1 MSKVTITKKKDGT
14 VVYSTGGGFIGNML
28 NAVKNG
34 FSRLMRGKTGGLTS
48 WLGKREVI
56 PEFDQSKAID
66 EGFNAST
73 WIYAIIAKNARKFAS
88 IPRYLYDEKALMQE
102 KGAKFKLRT
111 KALNTA
117 QLFDSDL
124 NTLLNHP
131 NEYQGR
137 AQFLALLYAFY
148 LATGEAFIWLNRG
161 NVTERY
167 DSATGQLIPRSDKE
181 MDAQPVLEMY
191 VLPSNYMKVYTDPE
205 NIFGITGYCLEVA
218 GVKLDIR
225 KGDIIHWRDLNLKFD
240 PTTGA
245 HLRGMTRFTPGNKTV
260 QENKD
265 IVKSSVR
272 MYQNDGAKGILFA
285 PEVGVDSLSPQQES
299 DIRTV
304 VNAKI
309 NENDIKGAV
318 ALLMGYK
325 WEYIDLAVN
334 AVDLSLIEGRTKNQ
348 QELCALWDT
357 PHLLFIPTEATL
369 ANLESAKRNWVNDVI
384 IPASREL
391 DDLFNLRLLPAFNLI
406 GKAKIISDFTELPEL
421 QEDMNKLVETLLKA
435 FWVTPNQKLI
445 AQGYEAYADPLFD
458 EPWIPTG
465 MQPLSQVAEAMQGDG
480 YAQQLE
486 ALKKRGITS

>member
-1 MSKVTITKKKDGT
+1 M
-14 VVYSTGGGFIGNML
+14 GGLL

-148 LATGEAFIWLNRG
+148 LSTGEAFIWLNRG
-161 NVTERY
+161 NISERY

-191 VLPSNYMKVYTDPE
+191 VLPSNFMKVYTDPE

-218 GVKLDIR
+218 GVKLEIR

-240 PTTGA
+240 PTSGA

-285 PEVGVDSLSPQQES
+285 PEVGVDALTPQQES

-325 WEYIDLAVN
+325 WEYIDLAIN

-369 ANLESAKRNWVNDVI
+369 ANLETTKRNWVNDVI
-384 IPASREL
+384 IPGSKEL
-391 DDLFNLRLLPAFNLI
+391 DDLFNLRLLPAFDLV

-435 FWVTPNQKLI
+435 YWVTPNQKLI

-465 MQPLSQVAEAMQGDG
+465 MQPLSQVAETMQGDG

-486 ALKKRGITS
+486 ELQKRGITS

>member
-1 MSKVTITKKKDGT
+1 MAKVTVTKKKDGT
-14 VVYSTGGGFIGNML
+14 VVYSTGSGFIGGLL
-28 NAVKNG
+28 NKVRSG
-34 FSRLMRGKTGGLTS
+34 FNWLMRGKTGGLTS

-56 PEFDQSKAID
+56 PEFDQTKAID

-73 WIYAIIAKNARKFAS
+73 WIYAIIAKNAKKFAS
-88 IPRYLYDEKALMQE
+88 VPRYLYDEKALMQE
-102 KGAKFKLRT
+102 KGAKIKLRT
-111 KALNTA
+111 KELNTT
-117 QLFDSDL
+117 QLFESDL
-124 NTLLNHP
+124 NKLLNRP

-148 LATGEAFIWLNRG
+148 LSCGEAFVWLNRG
-161 NVTERY
+161 NVKQRF
-167 DSATGQLIPRSDKE
+167 DKLTGNLIDRSDKE
-181 MDAQPVLEMY
+181 MDAMPVLEMY
-191 VLPSNYMKVYTDPE
+191 VLPSNYVKVYSDPD
-205 NIFGITGYCLEVA
+205 NVFGITGYCLEVA
-218 GVKLDIR
+218 GVKIEIR

-240 PTTGA
+240 PTSGT
-245 HLRGMTRFTPGNKTV
+245 HLRGMTRLTPGNKTV

-285 PEVGVDSLSPQQES
+285 PEVGVDSLTPQQEA

-325 WEYIDLAVN
+325 WEYIDLAIN
-334 AVDLSLIEGRTKNQ
+334 AVDLSLIEGRVKNQ
-348 QELCALWDT
+348 QELCALFDT

-384 IPASREL
+384 IPASKEL
-391 DDLFNLRLLPAFNLI
+391 DDMFNLRLLPAFDLV

-445 AQGYEAYADPLFD
+445 AQGYEASDNPLFD
-458 EPWIPTG
+458 EPWIPSG
-465 MQPLSQVAEAMQGDG
+465 YKPISQIASDMEGDG
-480 YAQQLE
+480 YEEQLAE
-486 ALKKRGITS
+486 LQKRGIKS

>member
-14 VVYSTGGGFIGNML
+14 VVYSTGSGFMGGLLSSIRS
-28 NAVKNG
+28 G
-34 FSRLMRGKTGGLTS
+34 FNRLLRGKTGGLTS

-56 PEFDQSKAID
+56 SEFDQSKAID

-88 IPRYLYDEKALMQE
+88 VPRYLYDEKALMQE

-124 NTLLNHP
+124 NNLLNRP

-137 AQFLALLYAFY
+137 AQFMALLYAFY
-148 LATGEAFIWLNRG
+148 LSAGEAFIWLNRG
-161 NVTERY
+161 NVKQRY
-167 DSATGQLIPRSDKE
+167 DKLTGQLIDRSDKE
-181 MDAQPVLEMY
+181 MDAMPVLEMY
-191 VLPSNYMKVYTDPE
+191 VLPSNYMKVYSDPE
-205 NIFGITGYCLEVA
+205 NIFGISGYCLEVA
-218 GVKLDIR
+218 GVKLEIR

-240 PTTGA
+240 PTSGT
-245 HLRGMTRFTPGNKTV
+245 HLRGMTRMTPGNKTV

-285 PEVGVDSLSPQQES
+285 PEVGVDSLTPQQEG

-325 WEYIDLAVN
+325 WEYIDLAIN

-384 IPASREL
+384 IPASKEL
-391 DDLFNLRLLPAFNLI
+391 DDLLNLRLLPAFDLT

-421 QEDMNKLVETLLKA
+421 QEDMNKLVDTLLKA
-435 FWVTPNQKLI
+435 YWTTPNQKLI
-445 AQGYEAYADPLFD
+445 AQGYEANPNPLFD
-458 EPWIPTG
+458 EPWVPTG
-465 MQPLSQVAEAMQGDG
+465 HKPISMIASENEGDG
-480 YAQQLE
+480 FEEQLAE
-486 ALKKRGITS
+486 LEKRGIKS

>member
-1 MSKVTITKKKDGT
+1 MAKVTVTKKKDGT
-14 VVYSTGGGFIGNML
+14 VVYSTGGGFFGNIW
-28 NAVKNG
+28 NTVRSG
-34 FSRLMRGKTGGLTS
+34 FSRLMRGRTGGLTS

-56 PEFDQSKAID
+56 SEFDQSKAID

-88 IPRYLYDEKALMQE
+88 VPRYLYDEKALMQE

-117 QLFDSDL
+117 KLFDSDL
-124 NTLLNHP
+124 NTLLNRP

-137 AQFLALLYAFY
+137 AQFMALLYAFY
-148 LATGEAFIWLNRG
+148 LSCGEAFIWLNRG
-161 NVTERY
+161 NVKQRF
-167 DSATGQLIPRSDKE
+167 DKLTGQLVDRSDKE
-181 MDAQPVLEMY
+181 MDALPVLEMY
-191 VLPSNYMKVYTDPE
+191 VLPSNYMKVISDPD
-205 NIFGITGYCLEVA
+205 NVFGITGYCLDVA
-218 GVKLDIR
+218 GVKVEIR
-225 KGDIIHWRDLNLKFD
+225 KNDIIHWRDLNLKFD
-240 PTTGA
+240 PTSGT
-245 HLRGMTRFTPGNKTV
+245 HLRGMTRLTPGNKTV
-260 QENKD
+260 TENKD

-285 PEVGVDSLSPQQES
+285 PDADIDSVTPQQES

-334 AVDLSLIEGRTKNQ
+334 AIDLSLIEGRTKNQ
-348 QELCALWDT
+348 QELCALFDT

-384 IPASREL
+384 IPASKEL
-391 DDLFNLRLLPAFNLI
+391 DDMLNLRLLPAFNLV

-435 FWVTPNQKLI
+435 WWVSPNKKLI
-445 AQGYEAYADPLFD
+445 AQGYEAIDNELFN
-458 EPWIPTG
+458 EPWVPSGI
-465 MQPLSQVAEAMQGDG
+465 QPLSQVVDSMQGDG
-480 YAQQLE
+480 YEEQLAE
-486 ALKKRGITS
+486 LKKRGIKS

>member
-1 MSKVTITKKKDGT
+1 MAKVTVTKKKDGT
-14 VVYSTGGGFIGNML
+14 VVYSTGSGFMGNML
-28 NAVKNG
+28 GAIRNG
-34 FSRLMRGKTGGLTS
+34 FNRLMRGRTGGLTS

-56 PEFDQSKAID
+56 PEFDQAKAID

-73 WIYAIIAKNARKFAS
+73 WIYAIIAKNAKKFAS
-88 IPRYLYDEKALMQE
+88 VPRYLYDEKALMQE
-102 KGAKFKLRT
+102 KGAKIKLRT
-111 KALNTA
+111 KELNTT
-117 QLFDSDL
+117 QLFESDL
-124 NTLLNHP
+124 NKLLNRP

-148 LATGEAFIWLNRG
+148 LSCGEAFIWLNRG
-161 NVTERY
+161 NVKQRY
-167 DSATGQLIPRSDKE
+167 DKLTGTLIDRSNKE
-181 MDAQPVLEMY
+181 MDAMPVLEMY
-191 VLPSNYMKVYTDPE
+191 VLPSNYVKVYSDPD
-205 NIFGITGYCLEVA
+205 NVFGITGYCLEVA
-218 GVKLDIR
+218 GVKIEIR

-240 PTTGA
+240 PTSGT
-245 HLRGMTRFTPGNKTV
+245 HLRGMTRLAPGNKTV

-285 PEVGVDSLSPQQES
+285 PEVGVDSLTPQQEA

-325 WEYIDLAVN
+325 WEYIDLAIN
-334 AVDLSLIEGRTKNQ
+334 AVDLSLIEGRIKNQ
-348 QELCALWDT
+348 QELCALFDT

-384 IPASREL
+384 IPGSKEL
-391 DDLFNLRLLPAFNLI
+391 DDMFNLRLLPAFDLV

-435 FWVTPNQKLI
+435 YWVTPNQKLI
-445 AQGYEAYADPLFD
+445 AQGYEASGNPLFD
-458 EPWIPTG
+458 EPWIPSG
-465 MQPLSQVAEAMQGDG
+465 YKPISQIASDMEGDG
-480 YAQQLE
+480 YEEQLAE
-486 ALKKRGITS
+486 LQKRGIKS

>member
-1 MSKVTITKKKDGT
+1 MAKVTITKKKDGT
-14 VVYSTGGGFIGNML
+14 VVYSTGGGFMGGLL
-28 NAVKNG
+28 NTIRSG
-34 FSRLMRGKTGGLTS
+34 FSRIMRGKGGGLTS

-73 WIYAIIAKNARKFAS
+73 WIYAIIGKNARKFAS
-88 IPRYLYDEKALMQE
+88 VPRYLYDEKALMQE
-102 KGAKFKLRT
+102 KGGKFKLKT

-124 NTLLNHP
+124 NTLLNRP

-148 LATGEAFIWLNRG
+148 LSTGEAFIWLNRG
-161 NVTERY
+161 NVKQRY
-167 DSATGQLIPRSDKE
+167 DKLTGTLIDRSDKE
-181 MDAQPVLEMY
+181 MDALPVLEMY
-191 VLPSNYMKVYTDPE
+191 VLPSNYMKVISDPD

-240 PTTGA
+240 PTTGT

-285 PEVGVDSLSPQQES
+285 PEVGVDDVTPQQEA

-325 WEYIDLAVN
+325 WEYIDLAIN

-384 IPASREL
+384 IPASKEL
-391 DDLFNLRLLPAFNLI
+391 DDLLNLRLLTAFDLV

-435 FWVTPNQKLI
+435 YWVTPNQKLI
-445 AQGYEAYADPLFD
+445 AQGYEASNNPLFD
-458 EPWIPTG
+458 EAWIPSG
-465 MQPLSQVAEAMQGDG
+465 YKPISQIASDMEGDG
-480 YAQQLE
+480 FEEQLAE
-486 ALKKRGITS
+486 LEKRGIKS

>member
-1 MSKVTITKKKDGT
+1 MAKVTVTKKKDGT
-14 VVYSTGGGFIGNML
+14 VVYSTGGGFFGNIW
-28 NAVKNG
+28 NTVRSG
-34 FSRLMRGKTGGLTS
+34 FSRLMRGRTGGLTS

-56 PEFDQSKAID
+56 SEFDQSKAID

-88 IPRYLYDEKALMQE
+88 VPRYLYDEKALMQE

-111 KALNTA
+111 KSLNTA
-117 QLFDSDL
+117 QLFESDL
-124 NTLLNHP
+124 NTLLNRP

-161 NVTERY
+161 NVKQRY
-167 DSATGQLIPRSDKE
+167 DKNTGQLVDRNDKE
-181 MDAQPVLEMY
+181 MDAMPVLEMY
-191 VLPSNYMKVYTDPE
+191 VLPSNYVKVYSDSE
-205 NIFGITGYCLEVA
+205 NVFGITGYCLEVA
-218 GVKLDIR
+218 GVKLEIR

-240 PTTGA
+240 PTSGI
-245 HLRGMTRFTPGNKTV
+245 HLRGMTRLTPGNKTV

-285 PEVGVDSLSPQQES
+285 PEVGVDSLTTQQEA

-325 WEYIDLAVN
+325 WEYIDLAIN

-348 QELCALWDT
+348 QELCALYDT

-369 ANLESAKRNWVNDVI
+369 ANLENAKRNWVNDVI
-384 IPASREL
+384 IPGSKEL
-391 DDLFNLRLLPAFNLI
+391 DDLFNLRLLPAFDLV

-435 FWVTPNQKLI
+435 YWVTPNQKLI
-445 AQGYEAYADPLFD
+445 AQGYEAYGDPLFD
-458 EPWIPTG
+458 EPWIPSG
-465 MQPLSQVAEAMQGDG
+465 YQPLSQVAESMQGDG
-480 YAQQLE
+480 YEEQLAE
-486 ALKKRGITS
+486 LKKRGITS

>member
-1 MSKVTITKKKDGT
+1 MNKVTITKKKDGT
-14 VVYSTGGGFIGNML
+14 VTYSTGSGFFGNML
-28 NAVKNG
+28 NSIKNG
-34 FSRLMRGKTGGLTS
+34 FGRIMRGKSGGLTS

-73 WIYAIIAKNARKFAS
+73 WIYAIIAKNAKKFAS
-88 IPRYLYDEKALMQE
+88 VPRYLYDEKALMQE
-102 KGAKFKLRT
+102 KGAKMKLRT

-117 QLFDSDL
+117 QIFESDL
-124 NTLLNHP
+124 NTLLNRP

-137 AQFLALLYAFY
+137 AQFMALLYAFF
-148 LATGEAFIWLNRG
+148 LSTAEGFIWLNRG
-161 NVTERY
+161 NVKERY
-167 DSATGQLIPRSDKE
+167 DSVTGQLIPRSDKE
-181 MDAQPVLEMY
+181 LDAMPVLEMY
-191 VLPSNYMKVYTDPE
+191 VLPSNYMKVISDPD
-205 NIFGITGYCLEVA
+205 NVFGITGYCLEVA
-218 GVKLDIR
+218 GVKIEIR
-225 KGDIIHWRDLNLKFD
+225 KNDIIHWRDLNLKFD
-240 PTTGA
+240 PTSGT
-245 HLRGMTRFTPGNKTV
+245 HLRGMTRLTPGNKTV

-285 PEVGVDSLSPQQES
+285 PDADIDSVTPQQES

-334 AVDLSLIEGRTKNQ
+334 AIDLSLIEGRTKNQ
-348 QELCALWDT
+348 QELCALFDT

-384 IPASREL
+384 IPASKEL
-391 DDLFNLRLLPAFNLI
+391 DDMFNLRLLPAFNLV

-421 QEDMNKLVETLLKA
+421 QEDMNKLVETLSKA
-435 FWVTPNQKLI
+435 WWVSPNKKLI
-445 AQGYEAYADPLFD
+445 AQGYEAIDNELFN
-458 EPWIPTG
+458 EPWVPSGI
-465 MQPLSQVAEAMQGDG
+465 QPLSQVVDSMQGDG
-480 YAQQLE
+480 YEEQLAE
-486 ALKKRGITS
+486 LKKRGIKS